1 MPHPMLEKHQE
12 LLDDAIEAVRT
23 RACWSAFPEN
33 PNSCD
38 EAALEEG
45 RSAFEAYQG
54 AQFYLDQPG
63 VVGRE
68 GSEVSPYGLRLDVS
82 YPVSTVDA
90 LISAARSAIPGW
102 MRVGP
107 AARVG
112 ISLEILSRLHDR
124 RVEIAHALMHTT
136 GQSFALAYQAVAQSL
151 SRGLEALVHAA
162 REMHFVPEKSEWVP
176 PAGGG
181 LTKRFTIVPRGIALS
196 IADAADTTWNAY
208 PGLFASL
215 ATGNPVIVKPHPE
228 AILPLAITVAV
239 ARQTLKEAGAD
250 PNLISLLVDS
260 VDAPASMVAALNPE
274 VRIIDYAGGT
284 AFGAWLEEHA
294 RQAIV
299 FAVNG
304 AVNCAVIDSTEDYR
318 GLLRNLALSLS
329 LNSGQSPAAPKALFV
344 SREGVKTPEGVID
357 AVQFGRDLV
366 HSLGK
371 LAEEGERAFDVLGAI
386 RSSAVLDML
395 EAAREAGEVL
405 RDSVE
410 LHHPR
415 WPEARVRT
423 LLLVK
428 VENGNA
434 ACIEEGLGPVAFLV
448 ETATA
453 VEALALAE
461 RTMREKGAQNFTV
474 HSTGEHVLQMA
485 EDISLRAGVSLSI
498 NLTGSLLPSQV
509 APFSDFISGGANPAV
524 SATIINSTYA
534 SRRFMVAESRRPAG

>member
-1 MPHPMLEKHQE
+1 MSHPMLEEHQA

-38 EAALEEG
+38 EATLEEG
-45 RSAFEAYQG
+45 RLAFEAYQG

-68 GSEVSPYGLRLDVS
+68 GAEVSPYGLRLDVS

-90 LISAARSAIPGW
+90 LISAARSAIPAW
-102 MRVGP
+102 TRSGP

-112 ISLEILSRLHDR
+112 ISLEIISRLHGR

-136 GQSFALAYQAVAQSL
+136 GQSFALAYQAVIQSL
-151 SRGLEALVHAA
+151 NRGLEALVHAA

-181 LTKRFTIVPRGIALS
+181 LAKRFTIVPRGIALA
-196 IADAADTTWNAY
+196 ITDAADTTWNAY

-239 ARQTLKEAGAD
+239 ARQALKDAGAD

-260 VDAPASMVAALNPE
+260 VDASASMVAALNPE
-274 VRIIDYAGGT
+274 IRIIDYAGGT
-284 AFGAWLEEHA
+284 AFGAWLQENA

-299 FAVNG
+299 FAVNC
-304 AVNCAVIDSTEDYR
+304 AVNCTVIDSTDDYR
-318 GLLRNLALSLS
+318 GLLRNLAFGLS

-344 SREGVKTPEGVID
+344 SREGVKTPEGVVD
-357 AVQFGRDLV
+357 AAQFGRDIA
-366 HSLGK
+366 HALGK
-371 LAEEGERAFDVLGAI
+371 LIEDPERACDILGAI
-386 RSSAVLDML
+386 RSPETLDAL
-395 EAAREAGEVL
+395 DAARETGEIL
-405 RDSVE
+405 RDTSG
-410 LHHPR
+410 LPHPR
-415 WPEARVRT
+415 WPGARVRT
-423 LLLVK
+423 PLLMK
-428 VENGNA
+428 AESGNTA
-434 ACIEEGLGPVAFLV
+434 YAEERPGPVAFLV
-448 ETATA
+448 EAATA

-461 RTMREKGAQNFTV
+461 RTMREKGAQNFSV

-485 EDISLRAGVSLSI
+485 EDISLRVGVALSI
-498 NLTGSLLPSQV
+498 NLTGSLSPSQV

-524 SATIINSTYA
+524 SDTIINSAYA